1 MPLTITKTVRL
12 AYAENLAVQFMPLP
26 SDKKETAP
34 KIVIVPDTIGFDFA
48 DFEFELTYT
57 DDEQSFRFPED
68 SMPKLFGQRG
78 SSEWVPITSRTW
90 LWKQVG
96 SSPNIHWC
104 YYSRDQLN
112 HTEYNY
118 GHELLDKLNEGMYPT
133 TLGRY
138 IVNKTD
144 NQIISGS
151 WILKRER
158 AVDGS
163 VPHNVGNIIID
174 GIEHTYESIFG

>member
-1 MPLTITKTVRL
+1 MPTITKTIRL
-12 AYAENLAVQFMPLP
+12 AYAENLVVPFMPP
-26 SDKKETAP
+26 SSDKNTP
-34 KIVIVPDTIGFDFA
+34 QIVIVPDTIGFDFA
-48 DFEFELTYT
+48 DFEFILTST
-57 DDEQSFRFPED
+57 DDEQTFRFPED
-68 SMPKLFGQRG
+68 SMPKLFGPRG
-78 SSEWVPITSRTW
+78 SSEWVVITSRTW
-90 LWKQVG
+90 FWKQVG

-118 GHELLDKLNEGMYPT
+118 GHELLDKLNEGMYRT

-144 NQIISGS
+144 SQIISGS
-151 WILKRER
+151 WILKREN

-163 VPHNVGNIIID
+163 VPRNCGNIIID